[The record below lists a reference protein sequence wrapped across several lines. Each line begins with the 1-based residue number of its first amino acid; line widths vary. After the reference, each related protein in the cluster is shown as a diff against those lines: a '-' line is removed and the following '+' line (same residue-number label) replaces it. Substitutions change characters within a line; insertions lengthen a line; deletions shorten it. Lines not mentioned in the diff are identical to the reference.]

1 MRRPGFL
8 LPLLPL
14 LALLAPA
21 GAGAADCPHRP
32 PQTIEI
38 NVRTDPGQPVY
49 SNKVRI
55 ADLTRMF
62 LKQHRASFTGQQV
75 TTGLTVSDAEFAI
88 ATQLV
93 TLKVADGRTCAWL
106 SGVDMTLRY
115 KTVTVYVAQEYQP
128 GSCEHKA
135 VLEHENEHV
144 AIDRRNLIDFAP
156 RMRTTLA
163 ARARAQGPAIGRT
176 DKAAGNYLLD
186 QLKRAAKDVIDDMN
200 QARERDHGKLDSPA
214 SYRATQARCKGW

>member
-1 MRRPGFL
+1 MRVAWIVP
-8 LPLLPL
+8 PL
-14 LALLAPA
+14 LALLAPQ
-21 GAGAADCPHRP
+21 GARAADCPNRP
-32 PQTIEI
+32 PPAVEV
-38 NVRTDPGQPVY
+38 NVRTDPGRPDY
-49 SNKVRI
+49 RNTVRI

-115 KTVTVYVAQEYQP
+115 KAVTVYVASEYKP
-128 GSCEHKA
+128 GSCEHKT

-144 AIDRRNLIDFAP
+144 AIDRRNLADYAP
-156 RMRTTLA
+156 RVKAALA
-163 ARARAQGPAIGRT
+163 AKARGLGPAVGRT

-186 QLKRAAKDVIDDMN
+186 QLKRTAQEVIDAMN
-200 QARERDHGKLDSPA
+200 QARERDHGRLDSPA